1 MDSFW
6 ISQISSL
13 SPTGSSSGSTS
24 EANARRGKATKG
36 QRRWNSNFVAS
47 PPWFQVRSLSI
58 VSIVPSTAAS
68 FRAPFSQQ
76 CLSVPEPALFVAS
89 LALACRS
96 LMCVARLYPRC
107 TVFRSRSP
115 LCIAVP
121 DTSVGRN
128 TPFLRAQRRL
138 ASCSPGFPPPRGSRR
153 CCYLYSR
160 FHADSKALPPFGP
173 SSAEHR
179 SAKPVPSTRACRFD
193 GGLTPPARHNR
204 QVVAGR
210 LGSRS
215 GLRSAQAELHPL
227 LLALEATCAP
237 LSSSHAVIF

>member
-1 MDSFW
+1 MLLRAALLLRAPHVCARNFAPVRIPASVG
-6 ISQISSL
+6 SGSSHEFIL
-13 SPTGSSSGSTS
+13 DFSNFLAVPTGSSSGSTS

-36 QRRWNSNFVAS
+36 QRRWNSNFVAG

-68 FRAPFSQQ
+68 FRAPFSLH

-121 DTSVGRN
+121 DTSVAGTRL
-128 TPFLRAQRRL
+128 PCERRG
-138 ASCSPGFPPPRGSRR
+138 A
-153 CCYLYSR
+153 
-160 FHADSKALPPFGP
+160 
-173 SSAEHR
+173 
-179 SAKPVPSTRACRFD
+179 
-193 GGLTPPARHNR
+193 
-204 QVVAGR
+204 
-210 LGSRS
+210 
-215 GLRSAQAELHPL
+215 
-227 LLALEATCAP
+227 
-237 LSSSHAVIF
+237 